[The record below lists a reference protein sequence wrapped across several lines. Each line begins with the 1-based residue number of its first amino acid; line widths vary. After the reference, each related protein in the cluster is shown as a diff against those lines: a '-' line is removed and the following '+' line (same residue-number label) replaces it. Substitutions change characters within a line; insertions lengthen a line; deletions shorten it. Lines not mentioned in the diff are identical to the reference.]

1 MQNII
6 KTVIPALL
14 ALVFMYMGIRVLFGE
29 SNMVKELIG
38 HIFLSYC
45 VPIAVVSSAIIIAVS
60 SIVPSLYIRKTTV
73 LELVHAK
80 KKEA

>member
-1 MQNII
+1 
-6 KTVIPALL
+6 
-14 ALVFMYMGIRVLFGE
+14 
-29 SNMVKELIG
+29 MVKELIG